1 MFKKVLIAEDHESS
15 NFSVQN
21 IVKQME
27 ITVADYFYYCDDA
40 YSHLKKSVEK
50 HLPYELLIT
59 DLSFEDDGRKQ
70 LIKDGK
76 ELIKCC
82 RPKIILSIN

>member
-1 MFKKVLIAEDHESS
+1 MFNKVLIAEDHESS

-40 YSHLKKSVEK
+40 
-50 HLPYELLIT
+50 
-59 DLSFEDDGRKQ
+59 
-70 LIKDGK
+70 
-76 ELIKCC
+76 
-82 RPKIILSIN
+82 

>member
-27 ITVADYFYYCDDA
+27 ITVADYF
-40 YSHLKKSVEK
+40 
-50 HLPYELLIT
+50 
-59 DLSFEDDGRKQ
+59 
-70 LIKDGK
+70 
-76 ELIKCC
+76 
-82 RPKIILSIN
+82 